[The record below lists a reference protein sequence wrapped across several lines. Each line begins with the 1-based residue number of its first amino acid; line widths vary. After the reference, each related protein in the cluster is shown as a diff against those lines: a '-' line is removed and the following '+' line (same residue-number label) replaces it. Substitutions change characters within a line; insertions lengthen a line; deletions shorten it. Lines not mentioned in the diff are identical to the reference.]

1 MIRQDPKSPSA
12 PSPPFIFVVYEHLVA
27 VLSNPSDKLRIDF
40 EGEGVSSEGL
50 AIELGTGECDIR

>member
-1 MIRQDPKSPSA
+1 MIRQDPKS